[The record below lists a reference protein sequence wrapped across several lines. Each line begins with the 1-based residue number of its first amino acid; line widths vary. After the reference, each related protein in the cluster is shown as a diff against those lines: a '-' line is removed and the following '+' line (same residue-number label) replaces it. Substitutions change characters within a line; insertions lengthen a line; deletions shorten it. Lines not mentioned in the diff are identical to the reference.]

1 MELRNHPS
9 MTYGRIRNW
18 PPVWTLRYEP
28 QTRVLVGEMGVL
40 KRVSYDATYPTRCE
54 LTIEHD
60 GVKFT
65 ATLLFDDAVFCWYI
79 TNVLRNHIS
88 RSMKEIGSLD
98 IRPATFP
105 V

>member
-1 MELRNHPS
+1 
-9 MTYGRIRNW
+9 MTYAGVRNW
-18 PPVWTLRYEP
+18 PPVGTLHYEP
-28 QTRVLVGEMGVL
+28 QTRVLVGEIGVL

-65 ATLLFDDAVFCWYI
+65 GTLLFDDTVFCWYI

-88 RSMKEIGSLD
+88 RSIKEIGSLD
-98 IRPATFP
+98 ISTPRRP